1 MDVIVALQC
10 DAENTEFTGDEMKCL
25 GSLESAPQNG
35 LKSQRKMN
43 QETVPVL
50 HLSVSLGRTW

>member
-1 MDVIVALQC
+1 MDVIVALQY
-10 DAENTEFTGDEMKCL
+10 DAENTEFTGEEMKCL

-43 QETVPVL
+43 QDTLLAL
-50 HLSVSLGRTW
+50 HL